1 MMKLQGTEREPDVP
15 LVARGKIIGIQLE
28 QFLLLTVDLAHM
40 VAEFCAELIRLL
52 LLDLLNHS
60 LMLADGAGDGLI
72 ILHAERSEPV
82 VMSIIADDH
91 APAQRLSGSGKED
104 FVKTVVVIDEERII
118 MCIVRASALRCS
130 LSALQPYRAYIGSGR
145 AGSPPPPA
153 IRAETAHAPHDP
165 D

>member
-15 LVARGKIIGIQLE
+15 LVVRGKIIGIQLE

-52 LLDLLNHS
+52 LLDL

-104 FVKTVVVIDEERII
+104 FVKTVVMIDEERII
-118 MCIVRASALRCS
+118 MRIARASALRCS
-130 LSALQPYRAYIGSGR
+130 LSALQPYRAYTGSGR

-153 IRAETAHAPHDP
+153 IRAETAPAPHDP

>member
-1 MMKLQGTEREPDVP
+1 MAL
-15 LVARGKIIGIQLE
+15 
-28 QFLLLTVDLAHM
+28 
-40 VAEFCAELIRLL
+40 
-52 LLDLLNHS
+52 
-60 LMLADGAGDGLI
+60 DGLI

-104 FVKTVVVIDEERII
+104 FVKTVVMIDEEHII
-118 MCIVRASALRCS
+118 MRIAHASALRCS
-130 LSALQPYRAYIGSGR
+130 LTALQPYRAYTGSGR

-153 IRAETAHAPHDP
+153 IRAETAPVPHDP